1 MKWAKKITQAL
12 AEDHFELLAQPIQPL
27 RGDRPTQYEMLLR
40 MRDGHGDL
48 IPPRTFLYIAERLGL
63 IQEIDRWVVAHAID
77 LLAEHR
83 AVGRALRFEVNLSG
97 HSIGDPELLEL
108 IERRLRETGVP
119 PDWLIFEITET
130 AAVANI
136 ARAAAF
142 AVRLSELGC
151 HFALDDFGAGFGSF
165 YYLKHLP
172 FDYLKIDGE
181 YVRHCAT
188 NETDRILISAVVQ
201 IARGM
206 GKHTIAEFVGDQ
218 ETVEVLAR
226 LGVDYGQGY
235 FLGHPEPLANHL
247 AGQPPAATTP
257 TPDNNSHLQHPSLH
271 SDAISI

>member
-1 MKWAKKITQAL
+1 
-12 AEDHFELLAQPIQPL
+12 
-27 RGDRPTQYEMLLR
+27 
-40 MRDGHGDL
+40 
-48 IPPRTFLYIAERLGL
+48 TFLYIAERLGL
-63 IQEIDRWVVAHAID
+63 IQEIDRWVVHQATT

-83 AVGRALRFEVNLSG
+83 AARRDLRFAVNLSG
-97 HSIGDPELLEL
+97 HTLGDSEFLDL
-108 IERRLRETGVP
+108 IERRLQETGVP
-119 PDWLIFEITET
+119 ADRLIFEITET

-142 AVRLSELGC
+142 AARLSDLGC

-165 YYLKHLP
+165 YYLKPLP

-218 ETVEVLAR
+218 ETVEVLTQ

-235 FLGHPEPLANHL
+235 FLGRPEPLADHL
-247 AGQPPAATTP
+247 ASVVRPKPGGPNT
-257 TPDNNSHLQHPSLH
+257 
-271 SDAISI
+271 AISSSSRTC